1 MVINSV
7 HRSGWWLVRG
17 LGSRIKAQDVILKNR
32 EKNSMVQEK
41 ASLHTLRLGGSSES
55 SYKQ

>member
-1 MVINSV
+1 
-7 HRSGWWLVRG
+7 
-17 LGSRIKAQDVILKNR
+17 VILKNR

-55 SYKQ
+55 SYKQWFTKILIFKLSFFYVYRLILMGSY